1 MKNLLKD
8 TKALYSESWGVA
20 KRHWKGGIFIMVL
33 SIVIS
38 FGPIIVRYVADKIKE
53 RKS

>member
-20 KRHWKGGIFIMVL
+20 KRHWKGSIFLIVL
-33 SIVIS
+33 STVIS
-38 FGPIIVRYVADKIKE
+38 FGPMIAKYVADKIKE

>member
-20 KRHWKGGIFIMVL
+20 KRHWKGSIFLIVL
-33 SIVIS
+33 SIVIG
-38 FGPIIVRYVADKIKE
+38 FGSTIVRCVADKIKE